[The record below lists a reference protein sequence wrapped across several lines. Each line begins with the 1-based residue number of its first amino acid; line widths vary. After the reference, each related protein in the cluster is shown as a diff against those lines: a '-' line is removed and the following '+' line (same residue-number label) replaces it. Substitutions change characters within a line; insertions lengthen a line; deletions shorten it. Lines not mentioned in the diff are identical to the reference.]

1 MRYTSRPKPLPMT
14 IYNCVKLA
22 KVIMISYISMILFI
36 STAHQLLKEII
47 KSTFKIHKEC
57 A

>member
-36 STAHQLLKEII
+36 CIGYII
-47 KSTFKIHKEC
+47 YCIILI
-57 A
+57 

>member
-36 STAHQLLKEII
+36 DNLFLLTVFAI
-47 KSTFKIHKEC
+47 